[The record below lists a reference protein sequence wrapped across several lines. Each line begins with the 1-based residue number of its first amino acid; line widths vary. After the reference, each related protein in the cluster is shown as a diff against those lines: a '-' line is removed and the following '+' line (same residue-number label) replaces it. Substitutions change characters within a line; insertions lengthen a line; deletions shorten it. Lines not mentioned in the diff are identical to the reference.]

1 MSVAALL
8 TVIVILL
15 LPGGVPFLVRLCSMT
30 LILLMLA
37 VAYARWGSVALW
49 TVGGL
54 AAIIAGTFIYVL
66 LIELGRPRKRF
77 LSGGR

>member
-1 MSVAALL
+1 
-8 TVIVILL
+8 
-15 LPGGVPFLVRLCSMT
+15 MT